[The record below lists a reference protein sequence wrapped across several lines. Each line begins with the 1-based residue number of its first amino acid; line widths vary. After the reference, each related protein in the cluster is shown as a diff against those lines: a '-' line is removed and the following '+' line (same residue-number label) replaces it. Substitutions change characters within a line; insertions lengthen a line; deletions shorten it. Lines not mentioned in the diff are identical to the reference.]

1 MIERSAKVRSG
12 DQIIIQRDNHHA
24 NIVPWMILAEKTGA
38 TIVWFDTHNTSSEDI
53 TKQLQQITTDRT
65 KIIAL
70 TLVTN
75 VTGAIYPW
83 KDL

>member
-1 MIERSAKVRSG
+1 
-12 DQIIIQRDNHHA
+12 
-24 NIVPWMILAEKTGA
+24 MILAQKTGA
-38 TIVWFDTHNTSSEDI
+38 KIVWFDTHNASSENI
-53 TKQLQQITTDRT
+53 TKQLQQITTEHT

>member
-1 MIERSAKVRSG
+1 
-12 DQIIIQRDNHHA
+12 
-24 NIVPWMILAEKTGA
+24 MILAQKTGA
-38 TIVWFDTHNTSSEDI
+38 TIVWLDTHNISSGNI
-53 TKQLQQITTDRT
+53 IKQLQQITTEHT